1 MNKKKKNII
10 TAIAL
15 VLFMIFLFALTFY
28 NIGIYN
34 RDNLMNFNKKK
45 LTPIVLVSIFFLM
58 LALSFAAV
66 PFTIYSAELLV
77 WQVPLKMP

>member
-15 VLFMIFLFALTFY
+15 ILFMVFLFCLTFY

-34 RDNLMNFNKKK
+34 RE
-45 LTPIVLVSIFFLM
+45 I
-58 LALSFAAV
+58 
-66 PFTIYSAELLV
+66 
-77 WQVPLKMP
+77 